1 MTSAAA
7 RVRPRLPSVAWLA
20 PLAYALHVAEETSA
34 GFPDWMRER
43 IAPGF
48 TTASFVT
55 VNTVVMATLLTL
67 TACVSV
73 TGGRVGVWPYFA
85 LASALMLWNALVHV
99 GATLYFGS
107 YAPGVATA
115 LLVYLPAF
123 AFLVRTATRDGVLP
137 TGARTT
143 ALATGAALHAALGLA
158 LAAGAFSR

>member
-1 MTSAAA
+1 MTAAPA
-7 RVRPRLPSVAWLA
+7 GERPRLPSVAWLA
-20 PLAYALHVAEETSA
+20 PLADAQHVGEEASA
-34 GFPDWMRER
+34 GFPDWMRDR

-55 VNTVVMATLLTL
+55 LNTVAMAILVSL
-67 TACVSV
+67 TACVTM

-99 GATLYFGS
+99 GATLYFQS
-107 YAPGVATA
+107 YAPGVGTA

-123 AFLVRTATRDGVLP
+123 AFLVRTATRDGLLA
-137 TGARTT
+137 TGARTS